1 MAKIM
6 AAFAVELYEFTARY
20 EAEHWD
26 VAFRGEEYP
35 PRIVM
40 EQSTP
45 PLYKIEE
52 DGERTIEPVP
62 TIQIIGRPDLQVVTT
77 GKLQISKKRAHEKG
91 KRRSESAGTVPAWLY
106 AGEKRNGKR
115 CTLNVWLETPAIP

>member
-6 AAFAVELYEFTARY
+6 ELFATELDEFTANY
-20 EAEHWD
+20 EKEHWD
-26 VAFRGEEYP
+26 VTFRGEEYP
-35 PRIVM
+35 PRVVM
-40 EQSTP
+40 EQTTP

-52 DGERTIEPVP
+52 DGNRTIEPVP

-77 GKLQISKKRAHEKG
+77 GKLQISKKRSHKND
-91 KRRSESAGTVPAWLY
+91 KRRGESAGTVPARVY
-106 AGEKRNGKR
+106 AGAEGNGER